1 MLNERKRS
9 ARRVGSTVTKGKT
22 GTTATD
28 TGDPRLVGPK
38 GQRKRSA
45 EEILKNHSAGPVGKL
60 PDHTVYHD
68 MGYLMAESLGLVSEA
83 RREVERARDS
93 GVPTKSTPFK
103 RGGGGPDSVDR
114 ARADNRAKVTRHS
127 VNMVGAD
134 VEPSE
139 VKKSREARR
148 RGGTKGRVNAAKAV
162 KYLQGSGKT
171 TIKPSTKANLRK
183 KPKPP
188 EYK

>member
-1 MLNERKRS
+1 MLNERKGS

-68 MGYLMAESLGLVSEA
+68 MGYLMAESLGLVSEGT
-83 RREVERARDS
+83 RRDTYS
-93 GVPTKSTPFK
+93 GTGPDKVSKTPFK

-171 TIKPSTKANLRK
+171 TIKPSTKKNLLK
-183 KPKPP
+183 TPKPP

>member
-1 MLNERKRS
+1 MKDHAHGSFGPKRG
-9 ARRVGSTVTKGKT
+9 VKKVKGKKKNSIYT
-22 GTTATD
+22 KDDKATA
-28 TGDPRLVGPK
+28 GPK
-38 GQRKRSA
+38 
-45 EEILKNHSAGPVGKL
+45 GKL
-60 PDHTVYHD
+60 PDHTVYQD

-103 RGGGGPDSVDR
+103 RGGDGEDSVDR
-114 ARADNRAKVTRHS
+114 ARKDYKAKVKRHS

-139 VKKSREARR
+139 VTKSRKARK
-148 RGGTKGRVNAAKAV
+148 RGGTKGRVEAAKGV
-162 KYLQGSGKT
+162 RYLQGPGKT
-171 TIKPSTKANLRK
+171 TIKPSKKKNLLK